1 MTQFGYTMMCEQAGP
16 KELVADVQLAE
27 QAGFDLAVISD
38 HYFPWVDAM
47 GHSPYAWAVLGAAAQ
62 ATARI
67 ELMTYV
73 TCPIKRY
80 HPAVVAQ
87 KAATVALL
95 SDGRFSLGLG
105 AGENLNEHVTGG
117 GWPPVN
123 ARHDMLSEAI
133 DVIRGLLA
141 GGYVN

>member
-16 KELVADVQLAE
+16 KQLVADVQAAE

-38 HYFPWVDAM
+38 HYFPWVEAM
-47 GHSPYAWAVLGAAAQ
+47 GHSPYAWSVLGAAAQ
-62 ATARI
+62 GTSRI
-67 ELMTYV
+67 GLMQYI

-95 SDGRFSLGLG
+95 SDGRFFLGLG
-105 AGENLNEHVTGG
+105 AGESLNEHV
-117 GWPPVN
+117 V
-123 ARHDMLSEAI
+123 
-133 DVIRGLLA
+133 RGRWANVL
-141 GGYVN
+141 